1 MFTSI
6 LFSTIFS
13 ATSFT
18 LKILKQDYLES
29 RGNINW
35 KSRVNWVQNSESK
48 HVFVNL
54 IAACLI
60 ALVYVDRFMKLLRFS
75 MSTFALFLSSSC
87 VSCFSMSTSTGLRF
101 HAFLL
106 MSTGLALV
114 YVDRFKVLRFS
125 MSIFALFP
133 VYMSMFFYVVI
144 FNLMYIFWLAK
155 RYSILITHF
164 TRIINRAWTLWIYK
178 YIIISGRY
186 TAIKQWNYI

>member
-75 MSTFALFLSSSC
+75 MS
-87 VSCFSMSTSTGLRF
+87 
-101 HAFLL
+101 
-106 MSTGLALV
+106 
-114 YVDRFKVLRFS
+114 
-125 MSIFALFP
+125 IFALFP